1 MASFATVTGAGVA
14 AGELTER
21 RPGQAVHAIL
31 RKASVSPL
39 DRCLDEGRLGDVRLT
54 TGAVAPW
61 WRTLCTYGVASP
73 YPVNGSRGTVTVQE
87 GFDLHDSRVIHG
99 GSRLA

>member
-21 RPGQAVHAIL
+21 RPGKPFTPFH
-31 RKASVSPL
+31 VSPL